1 MSAQQFAEKL
11 KETIQGI
18 KESGT
23 AAIYC
28 DNLIAYLEDVAKS
41 PSQSPTEAELEKY
54 KADLQL
60 HIEQNKN
67 YHTSHLEM
75 FRSVI
80 TSGQNAIRS
89 SFLMNGGASVALL
102 AFIGHLA
109 AIKPES
115 VVLFAGVL
123 MPFVFG
129 VLAMTLTSG
138 FTYLSQWLYDSP
150 DVGAQKWG
158 FRLNVACIAL
168 GISSYGFFMWG
179 MWSAYCAFAKFV

>member
-1 MSAQQFAEKL
+1 MSTREFAAQL

-18 KESGT
+18 KNDGT

-28 DNLIAYLEDVAKS
+28 DNLIAYLEDVEKS
-41 PSQSPTEAELEKY
+41 PSQAPTEVELEKY

-67 YHTSHLEM
+67 SHASQIEM
-75 FRSVI
+75 FRSII

-109 AIKPES
+109 EIKPDMVAS
-115 VVLFAGVL
+115 FTGVL
-123 MPFVFG
+123 MPFVLG
-129 VLAMTLTSG
+129 VLAMTMTSG
-138 FTYLSQWLYDSP
+138 FTYLSQWLYNSENTT
-150 DVGAQKWG
+150 VQKWG
-158 FRLNVACIAL
+158 FKLNVACICL
-168 GISSYGFFMWG
+168 GISSYVCFMWG
-179 MWSAYCAFAKFV
+179 MWCAYYAFTNFV

>member
-1 MSAQQFAEKL
+1 MSAQQFAEQL

-18 KESGT
+18 KDSGT

-28 DNLIAYLEDVAKS
+28 ENLIAYLDDVSKS
-41 PSQSPTEAELEKY
+41 PSATPTEVELEKY

-67 YHTSHLEM
+67 YHASQLEM

-80 TSGQNAIRS
+80 ASGQNAIRT

-109 AIKPES
+109 EIKPEHVAS
-115 VVLFAGVL
+115 FANVLL
-123 MPFVFG
+123 PFVLG
-129 VLAMTLTSG
+129 VLAMTITSG

-150 DVGAQKWG
+150 SDKAQKWG
-158 FRLNVACIAL
+158 FGLNIACIVL
-168 GISSYGFFMWG
+168 GISSYVFFMWG
-179 MWSAYCAFAKFV
+179 MCRAYFAFVQFV